1 MCETT
6 SLTQLPNKT
15 VGNAAEMT
23 VPDLMASSSSIG
35 SAGSSLLNKS
45 ANNDSFY
52 HSCNGS
58 LNATTTSISSYT
70 PKVANHAFQNSG
82 FFKKKQ
88 AKAAKKIQAIA
99 RGFLVR
105 VRALKAPLLVELEDI
120 DTRKLEELERI
131 EAQKK
136 VEKEAFLAEMEQESI
151 LLKQAL
157 MEAKTLIKKLKAEKT
172 HYEDENASLKQECKD
187 FKKANKKLSKEGKK
201 DSELNVDAAMMQARV
216 SNLERQ
222 TTSREDLVE
231 QCLQNISKRQEQIR
245 DAERQCELEKLQTQR
260 LKVCISNVLDL
271 VEPKSERLTEEL
283 LKIAMKNSVFL

>member
-1 MCETT
+1 MGRRDFIE
-6 SLTQLPNKT
+6 LGLGAFPIIGADQRIGEINT
-15 VGNAAEMT
+15 V
-23 VPDLMASSSSIG
+23 VIG
-35 SAGSSLLNKS
+35 CVLVGEDFLEGRDRLCRAIG
-45 ANNDSFY
+45 AN
-52 HSCNGS
+52 
-58 LNATTTSISSYT
+58 LAL
-70 PKVANHAFQNSG
+70 
-82 FFKKKQ
+82 

-120 DTRKLEELERI
+120 DTRKLEELERM

-271 VEPKSERLTEEL
+271 VEPKSERLTEKL